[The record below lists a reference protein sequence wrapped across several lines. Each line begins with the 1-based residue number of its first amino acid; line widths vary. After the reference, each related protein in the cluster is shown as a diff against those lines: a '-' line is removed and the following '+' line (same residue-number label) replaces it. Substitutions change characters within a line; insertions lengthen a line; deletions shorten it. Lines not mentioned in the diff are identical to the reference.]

1 MINKIIF
8 LTLFLFSF
16 LNAAIQEVRIG
27 TVDDY
32 YTNKITKKELRQVLD
47 EIEIQLES
55 QLGFDV
61 FNYFLTTNLVLL

>member
-61 FNYFLTTNLVLL
+61 FNYINRFTIT